1 MHRHGLLAAASASR
15 LATNVLDTGETY
27 DIPLAEHGFSML
39 VTVTRNG
46 HDHHLLFDAGMTP
59 DGLSENMRRLG
70 LSPFDIELV
79 VLSHGHSDHVTG
91 LDGFIRTVGPSNL
104 PLVLHPGAFTKRRI
118 AIPGLLELELPS
130 PSRAA
135 LQQAG
140 TQASRLLI
148 IDLQA
153 VTYFGSAGL
162 NAVLDCH
169 RRGLQAG
176 TSVRLVADSG
186 LVVRPIE
193 VTNLDSVLELY
204 PTLPDALQGRDT
216 KQGQ

>member
-1 MHRHGLLAAASASR
+1 MDLLRVDYEVRPEAVLLHAKGEVDSSTAA
-15 LATNVLDTGETY
+15 
-27 DIPLAEHGFSML
+27 
-39 VTVTRNG
+39 
-46 HDHHLLFDAGMTP
+46 
-59 DGLSENMRRLG
+59 
-70 LSPFDIELV
+70 ELV
-79 VLSHGHSDHVTG
+79 YQ
-91 LDGFIRTVGPSNL
+91 LD
-104 PLVLHPGAFTKRRI
+104 
-118 AIPGLLELELPS
+118 
-130 PSRAA
+130 AA

-169 RRGLQAG
+169 RQGLQAR
-176 TSVRLVADSG
+176 TSVRLVADNG

-193 VTNLDSVLELY
+193 MTNLDSVLELY
-204 PTLPDALQGRDT
+204 PALPEALQGRDT

>member
-1 MHRHGLLAAASASR
+1 MRCGRKLWWCR
-15 LATNVLDTGETY
+15 PTGEVDSST
-27 DIPLAEHGFSML
+27 
-39 VTVTRNG
+39 
-46 HDHHLLFDAGMTP
+46 AG
-59 DGLSENMRRLG
+59 
-70 LSPFDIELV
+70 ELT
-79 VLSHGHSDHVTG
+79 SQ
-91 LDGFIRTVGPSNL
+91 LD
-104 PLVLHPGAFTKRRI
+104 
-118 AIPGLLELELPS
+118 
-130 PSRAA
+130 AA

-169 RRGLQAG
+169 RQGLQAG
-176 TSVRLVADSG
+176 TSVRLVADNG

-216 KQGQ
+216 EQGQ